1 MSNYEI
7 NNMYSFPCQNINKHI
22 FLFQNMKAFKLNA
35 KTNPYFLIYLCK
47 TA

>member
-7 NNMYSFPCQNINKHI
+7 NTCIHFHVKTYKHI

-35 KTNPYFLIYLCK
+35 KTNPYFLIYLYK